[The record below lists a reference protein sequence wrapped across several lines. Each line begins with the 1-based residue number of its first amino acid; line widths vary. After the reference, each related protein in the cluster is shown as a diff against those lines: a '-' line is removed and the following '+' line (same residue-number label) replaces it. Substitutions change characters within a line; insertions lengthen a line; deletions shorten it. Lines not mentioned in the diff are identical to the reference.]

1 VRRSAPPARLIDR
14 LIKRGS
20 LAQQV
25 TFYSPQPWGKLTAK
39 KQLHLNPTG
48 STAVIKPQVINAIPN
63 VENFL
68 RHCQRQDYR
77 AKSTI
82 VHEGGVSDSLFLILD
97 GSVSVMVED
106 ESDQDHRLVVSYL
119 NPGDFFGEMSLFVD
133 EPELRSAMVVAK
145 THCEV
150 AEISYERF
158 HQIRNQFPDILF
170 AIARQMSNRLRI
182 TTRKLKN
189 LAFVDVSGRIAHT
202 LLDLCKEPDA
212 MTHPDG
218 MQIKITRQELGKIVG
233 CSREMAGRVLKN
245 LEEEGLVSVAGKTM
259 VVYGTR

>member
-1 VRRSAPPARLIDR
+1 VL
-14 LIKRGS
+14 
-20 LAQQV
+20 
-25 TFYSPQPWGKLTAK
+25 
-39 KQLHLNPTG
+39 
-48 STAVIKPQVINAIPN
+48 KPQITNTLPN

-68 RHCQRQDYR
+68 RHCQRKSYK
-77 AKSTI
+77 AK
-82 VHEGGVSDSLFLILD
+82 GVVLQQGAASDTLYLILD

-106 ESDQDHRLVVSYL
+106 ESEPGHMLVVAYL
-119 NPGDFFGEMSLFVD
+119 NPGDFVGEMGLFDD
-133 EPELRSAMVVAK
+133 EEQVRSAMVVAK
-145 THCEV
+145 TQCEV

-158 HQIRNQFPDILF
+158 HQIRTQFPDMLY
-170 AIARQMSNRLRI
+170 AVSRQLGSRLRQ
-182 TTRKLKN
+182 TTRKLSD

-233 CSREMAGRVLKN
+233 CSREMAGRVLKA
-245 LEEEGLVSVAGKTM
+245 LEQDGLVSVSGKTM

>member
-1 VRRSAPPARLIDR
+1 L
-14 LIKRGS
+14 L
-20 LAQQV
+20 
-25 TFYSPQPWGKLTAK
+25 
-39 KQLHLNPTG
+39 
-48 STAVIKPQVINAIPN
+48 KPQIVQTLPN

-68 RHCQRQDYR
+68 RHCQRKDYK
-77 AKSTI
+77 AKSVI
-82 VHEGGVSDSLFLILD
+82 LKQGESSDSLYLILD
-97 GSVSVMVED
+97 GSVSVQVED
-106 ESDQDHRLVVSYL
+106 ASDPGHMLVVAYL
-119 NPGDFFGEMSLFVD
+119 NPGDFVGEMGLFLSGED
-133 EPELRSAMVVAK
+133 DPDDAPKRTAQVVAK
-145 THCEV
+145 TQCEV

-158 HQIRNQFPDILF
+158 LQIRNQFPDILF
-170 AIARQMSNRLRI
+170 AVSRQLASRLRQ
-182 TTRKLKN
+182 TTRKLSD

-245 LEEEGLVSVAGKTM
+245 LEQDGLVSVSGKTM

>member
-1 VRRSAPPARLIDR
+1 VL
-14 LIKRGS
+14 
-20 LAQQV
+20 
-25 TFYSPQPWGKLTAK
+25 
-39 KQLHLNPTG
+39 
-48 STAVIKPQVINAIPN
+48 KPQVTNTIPN

-68 RHCQRQDYR
+68 RHCHSKSYK
-77 AKSTI
+77 AKST
-82 VHEGGVSDSLFLILD
+82 VLQQGTDSDTLYLILD

-106 ESDQDHRLVVSYL
+106 ESEPGHMLVVAYL
-119 NPGDFFGEMSLFVD
+119 NPGDFVGEMGLFDD
-133 EPELRSAMVVAK
+133 EDQVRSAMVVAK
-145 THCEV
+145 TLCEV

-158 HQIRNQFPDILF
+158 HQIRGQFPDILY
-170 AIARQMSNRLRI
+170 AVSRQLGSRLRQ
-182 TTRKLKN
+182 TTRKLSD

-233 CSREMAGRVLKN
+233 CSREMAGRVLKT
-245 LEEEGLVSVAGKTM
+245 LEQNGLVSVSGKTM